1 LLKIVQS
8 LVNACAIVEENKT
21 EMNVWDSLHDLNVYE
36 DEMDSFDVGS
46 WGAGDAAIAGA
57 S

>member
-1 LLKIVQS
+1 
-8 LVNACAIVEENKT
+8 VEENKT